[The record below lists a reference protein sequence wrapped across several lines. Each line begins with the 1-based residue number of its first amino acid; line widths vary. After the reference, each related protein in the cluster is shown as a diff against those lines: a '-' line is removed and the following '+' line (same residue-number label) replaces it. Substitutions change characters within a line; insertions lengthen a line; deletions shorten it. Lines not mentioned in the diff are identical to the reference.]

1 MDRDKLRRLLRSLRR
16 ALLIDRRLTHQE
28 FHQLLEPS
36 EAIIDHGRMIQ
47 AHRESFAPY
56 VIVEIPELASRFR
69 ETQRTIKDALAL
81 LRDMDRAEPLPLRGC
96 WKLLLA
102 KTLRREEDEADTG
115 AA

>member
-1 MDRDKLRRLLRSLRR
+1 
-16 ALLIDRRLTHQE
+16 
-28 FHQLLEPS
+28 
-36 EAIIDHGRMIQ
+36 MIQ

-81 LRDMDRAEPLPLRGC
+81 LRDMDRAEPLHLRGC

-102 KTLRREEDEADTG
+102 ETLRRKDDEG
-115 AA
+115 AAGAA